1 MLERTDDEFIKSTIT
16 ENLLSRN
23 KKLIYCV
30 DFLLNQTNNSVISI
44 NGKWGSGK
52 TVFAKQIEYVM
63 KHEEEYKQLCSSYR
77 VDENANYNSNEVFY
91 YNSWEN
97 DTIM

>member
-44 NGKWGSGK
+44 NGKW
-52 TVFAKQIEYVM
+52 
-63 KHEEEYKQLCSSYR
+63 
-77 VDENANYNSNEVFY
+77 
-91 YNSWEN
+91 
-97 DTIM
+97 